1 LENVMQN
8 SVIRVEREDGRA
20 LVTIN
25 RPEVLNALNAAILAE
40 IQRVAEELDGDDAV
54 RVVVITGAAGTGR
67 SQAFVAGA
75 DIAELVDLDA
85 AGAAR
90 FGALGQATMTRV
102 ETLGKPVIAAVNGYA
117 LGGGCEL
124 ALACDLIFAA
134 ESARFGTPEI
144 NLGTLPGWGGTQ
156 RLPGRVGIGKAK
168 ELLFSG
174 DPIDAAEALR
184 IGLADRVY
192 PDDQLLPE
200 TLAFAGRLAAK
211 SPAALRHAK
220 TAVQGGIGRD
230 RAAGCALELREFAA
244 SFATEER
251 KAAMKA
257 FLERRKR

>member
-1 LENVMQN
+1 MQ
-8 SVIRVEREDGRA
+8 SAVIRVEREDGRA
-20 LVTIN
+20 LVTIS
-25 RPEVLNALNAAILAE
+25 RPEVLNALNAGVLAE
-40 IQRVAEELDGDDAV
+40 LQAVAEALDRDETV

-75 DIAELVDLDA
+75 DIGELVDLDA

-90 FGALGQATMTRV
+90 FGALGQATMTRI
-102 ETLGKPVIAAVNGYA
+102 ETLRKPVIAAVNGYA

-134 ESARFGTPEI
+134 ESARFGTPEV
-144 NLGTLPGWGGTQ
+144 NLGVLPGWGGTQ
-156 RLPGRVGIGKAK
+156 RLPDRVGIGKAK
-168 ELLFSG
+168 EMLFSG
-174 DPIDAAEALR
+174 DPIDATEARR

-200 TLAFAGRLAAK
+200 TLAFAAHLATK

-220 TAVQGGIGRD
+220 AAVQGGIGRD
-230 RAAGCALELREFAA
+230 RTDGLALELREFAA
-244 SFATEER
+244 TFATEER
-251 KAAMKA
+251 KTAMRA